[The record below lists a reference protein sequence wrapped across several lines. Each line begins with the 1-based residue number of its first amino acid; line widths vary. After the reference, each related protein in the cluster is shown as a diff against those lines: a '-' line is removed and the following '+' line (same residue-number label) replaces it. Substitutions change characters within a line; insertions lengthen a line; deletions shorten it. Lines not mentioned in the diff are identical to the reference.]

1 MNQVQPRIN
10 RVSGF
15 LCIAIAIISLMI
27 SASKPACA
35 SMPVGYYDYGA
46 SGVIVMYSGDAR
58 NFGDLL
64 AKTNKTQDTLNQ
76 LAKVLSRYAPLP
88 VAWNFARL
96 ICYNGINSAMRNA
109 IYWCS
114 YHSDRVYIYTFY
126 GIPYRAAPG

>member
-35 SMPVGYYDYGA
+35 SLPPGYYDYGK
-46 SGVIVMYSGDAR
+46 SGVLVMYSGDAR

-64 AKTNKTQDTLNQ
+64 AQTNKTQDTLNR
-76 LAKVLSRYAPLP
+76 LAANLIKYMPAQT
-88 VAWNFARL
+88 AWNFARFL
-96 ICYNGINSAMRNA
+96 CYNGINSAVRA
-109 IYWCS
+109 RIYWCS
-114 YHSDRVYIYTFY
+114 YRSDRVYIYTWY
-126 GIPYRAAPG
+126 GIPYYADPG